1 MDESQGGNKT
11 GIDIIVPSGRGKNKI
26 KKKAGS
32 CGSPRA
38 TEKKIDL
45 KNHSCNE
52 QWGKVIDLK
61 EFIFIIRA
69 GTFTYLIKVWRQ
81 ITVNFRI
88 I

>member
-1 MDESQGGNKT
+1 MNHKGEIKQELILLSPLGEE
-11 GIDIIVPSGRGKNKI
+11 KI
-26 KKKAGS
+26 KLKKKAGS